1 MTVYKKVE
9 TLGTSPLA
17 PYAGRDTRWIPGDD
31 EKKYKHHMENRR
43 ETMEK
48 WGWDGPRGEFTYKFN
63 SHGFRADEFSN
74 EPSVMFIGC
83 SMTMGVG
90 IELENTWAHMVA
102 RDLGLKN
109 HNLATGGSSNDASFR
124 LFNHWHRI
132 HRPELVVYYS
142 PPRERMEIVTLDRK
156 MVNLLPQGH
165 VVDNMYKQWILAHYN
180 GEFNQQKNVM
190 AVELLC
196 RESNIPLV
204 WLPHEQMFK
213 TSDGF
218 ESIPYEYGRDLL
230 HPGNGWHRNM
240 HKRVMSLI
248 NEL

>member
-1 MTVYKKVE
+1 MSVYKKIE
-9 TLGTSPLA
+9 TLGISPLNR
-17 PYAGRDTRWIPGDD
+17 YANKNTRWIPGDD
-31 EKKYKHHMENRR
+31 EKKYKHHMETKR
-43 ETMEK
+43 EQMKE

-63 SHGFRADEFSN
+63 SHGFRADEFTD
-74 EPSVMFIGC
+74 EPSVMFLGC

-109 HNLATGGSSNDASFR
+109 HNLATGGSSNDACFR
-124 LFNHWHRI
+124 LFNNWHRI
-132 HRPELVVYYS
+132 YRPELVVYYS
-142 PPRERMEIVTLDRK
+142 PPRERMEFVTLDRK
-156 MVNLLPQGH
+156 IVNLLPHGQ
-165 VVDNMYKQWILAHYN
+165 VTDMYKQWILTHYN
-180 GEFNQQKNVM
+180 GEFNQQKNVL
-190 AVELLC
+190 AVEFLC
-196 RESNIPLV
+196 KENNIPFV

-213 TSDGF
+213 TDEGF
-218 ESIPYEYGRDLL
+218 EHIPYEYGRDLL